1 MDLVTLVAAADGVH
15 ARDAS
20 TLARVDAS
28 TAPRAR
34 VSREQGVDA
43 SSVDEPPP
51 VSRSTFFQSHDAYEV
66 ATTSAARAS
75 DVADVVHVFRLRDD
89 AREAIVRALV
99 PVGLRKFR
107 RGRED
112 EARALGAAI
121 PGPGSDVSVVRS
133 NRGGYQSYADL
144 LDSDSD
150 EEEEE
155 AMDAVTRAGGDAETA
170 NAATTSNANANA
182 STGGP
187 PTWRT
192 VVDVALEA
200 YARVR
205 APSQR
210 ADVAPSDVYGW
221 LNVNSPGD
229 YNKLHAHDS
238 ADRWSGVLYL
248 AVPDLTDTPDAPIDA
263 GCLGVRASPPPLGV
277 ASESSTPYFAHA
289 PRAGDLVVFSGA
301 ALHAV
306 SAFPRPRG
314 IDAPTTEDECER
326 DDALR
331 VSVAFN
337 VDC

>member
-1 MDLVTLVAAADGVH
+1 MDLVTLLAAADGVH

-34 VSREQGVDA
+34 GARREDVDA
-43 SSVDEPPP
+43 SAIEPPP
-51 VSRSTFFQSHDAYEV
+51 VSRSMFFQTHDAYEV
-66 ATTSAARAS
+66 ATTSTTRPG
-75 DVADVVHVFRLRDD
+75 DVVDIVHVFRLRDD
-89 AREAIVRALV
+89 AREAIARALV
-99 PVGLRKFR
+99 PAGLRKFR

-112 EARALGAAI
+112 ETRALGAAI

-150 EEEEE
+150 EEE
-155 AMDAVTRAGGDAETA
+155 AVDDATRTAAAA
-170 NAATTSNANANA
+170 NAPPNANA
-182 STGGP
+182 STREP
-187 PTWRT
+187 VTWRT
-192 VVDVALEA
+192 VVDIALEA

-210 ADVAPSDVYGW
+210 PDVAPSDVYGW
-221 LNVNSPGD
+221 LNVNAPGD

-248 AVPDLTDTPDAPIDA
+248 AVPDLTNAPDVSDDA
-263 GCLGVRASPPPLGV
+263 GCLGVRASPPPRGV

-289 PRAGDLVVFSGA
+289 PRVGDLVVFSGA

-314 IDAPTTEDECER
+314 IDASTTEDERER

>member
-1 MDLVTLVAAADGVH
+1 MDLVTLLAAADGVH

-20 TLARVDAS
+20 TLARVDAF

-34 VSREQGVDA
+34 GARRENVDA
-43 SSVDEPPP
+43 SAIEPPP
-51 VSRSTFFQSHDAYEV
+51 VSRSMFFQTHDAYEV
-66 ATTSAARAS
+66 ATTSTTRPE
-75 DVADVVHVFRLRDD
+75 DVADIVHVFRLRDD
-89 AREAIVRALV
+89 AREAIARALV
-99 PVGLRKFR
+99 PAGLRKFR

-112 EARALGAAI
+112 ETRALGAAI

-150 EEEEE
+150 EEE
-155 AMDAVTRAGGDAETA
+155 AVDDATRPAAADDDVNA
-170 NAATTSNANANA
+170 NADANA
-182 STGGP
+182 STREP
-187 PTWRT
+187 VTWRT
-192 VVDVALEA
+192 VVDIALEA

-221 LNVNSPGD
+221 LNVNAPGD

-248 AVPDLTDTPDAPIDA
+248 AVPDLTNAPGVSDDA
-263 GCLGVRASPPPLGV
+263 GCLGVRASPPPRGV

-289 PRAGDLVVFSGA
+289 PRVGDLVVFSGA

-314 IDAPTTEDECER
+314 IDASTTEDERAR